1 MRSKLHTY
9 SNMSYLLNITHSRHA
24 VWLLVL
30 SMILFFVGCS
40 STPDST
46 DTSSQDPSSTD
57 EQVFVSPADEQVF
70 VSPTDEQIFVGDSIE
85 MSYDPNVIM
94 KRAESFFD
102 KESYAE
108 AIVEYKH
115 FLDLHQNHT
124 LAPYAQYKIGVS
136 HYKQFRTV
144 DRDPAPL
151 NNAISG
157 FEKLLINFP
166 ASRYEAEAKETIL
179 TCKGQ
184 LVQRHLMVGKF
195 YYKRGSYLAAAH
207 RYEKIINEFPE
218 LETTG
223 EAMFQLAKTYQ
234 ELGIEEWTQEWL
246 VALIRQY
253 PNSPH
258 HSPAQSLLASLHKD
272 HPTLLASLPQN
283 PLLQENSSI
292 ISASAGTT
300 LPLAPDNPDFA
311 NAGVLP
317 DIATPEVQTTAL
329 TEQTATPS
337 SCTIGTWCDSQS
349 APPTQTTKPS
359 ALASAN
365 TKACKTGDWC

>member
-1 MRSKLHTY
+1 
-9 SNMSYLLNITHSRHA
+9 MSYLLNITHSVHA
-24 VWLLVL
+24 PWLLVL
-30 SMILFFVGCS
+30 SMILFLAGCS

-57 EQVFVSPADEQVF
+57 EQVFVS
-70 VSPTDEQIFVGDSIE
+70 STDEQIFVGDSIE

-151 NNAISG
+151 NKAISG
-157 FEKLLINFP
+157 FERLLKEFP

-184 LVQRHLMVGKF
+184 LVQRHLMVGEF
-195 YYKRGSYLAAAH
+195 YYKRGAYLAAAH

-218 LETTG
+218 LDTTG
-223 EAMFQLAKTYQ
+223 DAMFHLAKTYQ
-234 ELGIEEWTQEWL
+234 ELEIEEWTQDWL
-246 VALIRQY
+246 VAFIRQY

-258 HSPAQSLLASLHKD
+258 HSSAQSLLASLHKE
-272 HPTLLASLPQN
+272 HPTLLASLPNN

-292 ISASAGTT
+292 ISASPDTT
-300 LPLAPDNPDFA
+300 LPLAPDTPVFA

-317 DIATPEVQTTAL
+317 DTTTPAAQTAVL
-329 TEQTATPS
+329 TEQTAIPS
-337 SCTIGTWCDSQS
+337 SCAIGAWCDSQS
-349 APPTQTTKPS
+349 APPIQNTTPS
-359 ALASAN
+359 GPSSSN
-365 TKACKTGDWC
+365 TKTCKTGDWC

>member
-1 MRSKLHTY
+1 
-9 SNMSYLLNITHSRHA
+9 MSYLLHITHSLHA
-24 VWLLVL
+24 PWLLVL
-30 SMILFFVGCS
+30 SIILFLAGCA

-57 EQVFVSPADEQVF
+57 EQVFVS
-70 VSPTDEQIFVGDSIE
+70 STDEQIFVGDSIE

-144 DRDPAPL
+144 DRDPEPL
-151 NNAISG
+151 NKAISG
-157 FEKLLINFP
+157 FERLLKNFP

-184 LVQRHLMVGKF
+184 LVQRHLMVGEF

-207 RYEKIINEFPE
+207 RCSSVRKNHQRIP
-218 LETTG
+218 
-223 EAMFQLAKTYQ
+223 
-234 ELGIEEWTQEWL
+234 GIGDNRRSH
-246 VALIRQY
+246 V
-253 PNSPH
+253 
-258 HSPAQSLLASLHKD
+258 
-272 HPTLLASLPQN
+272 
-283 PLLQENSSI
+283 
-292 ISASAGTT
+292 SAGEN
-300 LPLAPDNPDFA
+300 LP
-311 NAGVLP
+311 G
-317 DIATPEVQTTAL
+317 
-329 TEQTATPS
+329 
-337 SCTIGTWCDSQS
+337 IG
-349 APPTQTTKPS
+349 
-359 ALASAN
+359 N
-365 TKACKTGDWC
+365 

>member
-1 MRSKLHTY
+1 M
-9 SNMSYLLNITHSRHA
+9 HA
-24 VWLLVL
+24 PWLLVL
-30 SMILFFVGCS
+30 SMILFLAGCS

-57 EQVFVSPADEQVF
+57 ENVFVS
-70 VSPTDEQIFVGDSIE
+70 STDEQIFVGDSIE

-124 LAPYAQYKIGVS
+124 LAPYAQYKIGMS

-144 DRDPAPL
+144 DRDPEPL
-151 NNAISG
+151 EKAISG
-157 FEKLLINFP
+157 FERLLKEFP
-166 ASRYEAEAKETIL
+166 GSRYEAEAKETIL
-179 TCKGQ
+179 TCQEQ
-184 LVQRHLMVGKF
+184 LVQRHLMVGEF

-223 EAMFQLAKTYQ
+223 EAMFKLAKTYQ
-234 ELGIEEWTQEWL
+234 ELGIKEWTQEWL

-253 PNSPH
+253 PNSPY
-258 HSPAQSLLASLHKD
+258 HSSALSLLASIHEEQ
-272 HPTLLASLPQN
+272 PTLLASLPKN

-292 ISASAGTT
+292 SASADTT
-300 LPLAPDNPDFA
+300 LPLAPDNSVFA

-317 DIATPEVQTTAL
+317 DTTTPKAQTAVL

-337 SCTIGTWCDSQS
+337 SSSCTIGAWCESQS
-349 APPTQTTKPS
+349 APPTQTRTLSAPS
-359 ALASAN
+359 SAN
-365 TKACKTGDWC
+365 TKTCKTGDWC

>member
-1 MRSKLHTY
+1 
-9 SNMSYLLNITHSRHA
+9 MSYQLNMTHSTYNVYA
-24 VWLLVL
+24 IWLLIL
-30 SMILFFVGCS
+30 SMILLLFGCS

-46 DTSSQDPSSTD
+46 DTSTQDTSSTDEKVFVSSTD
-57 EQVFVSPADEQVF
+57 EQIFVPS
-70 VSPTDEQIFVGDSIE
+70 TDEQIFVGDSIE

-94 KRAESFFD
+94 KRAESFFE

-144 DRDPAPL
+144 DRDPEPL
-151 NNAISG
+151 IKAISG
-157 FEKLLINFP
+157 FERLLKEFP

-179 TCKGQ
+179 TCQGQ
-184 LVQRHLMVGKF
+184 LIQRHLMVGEF

-223 EAMFQLAKTYQ
+223 EAMFHLAKTYQ
-234 ELGIEEWTQEWL
+234 ELGIEEWSQEWL

-253 PNSPH
+253 PNSSY
-258 HSPAQSLLASLHKD
+258 HSSAQSLLASIHKE
-272 HPTLLASLPQN
+272 HPTLLASLPKN
-283 PLLQENSSI
+283 PLQQENSSI
-292 ISASAGTT
+292 ISASADTT
-300 LPLAPDNPDFA
+300 LPLAPDTSVFA

-317 DIATPEVQTTAL
+317 DTTIAEAQTAVL
-329 TEQTATPS
+329 TEQIANPS
-337 SCTIGTWCDSQS
+337 SCTIGAWCDSQS
-349 APPTQTTKPS
+349 AIPTQAITPTAPS
-359 ALASAN
+359 SAN

>member
-1 MRSKLHTY
+1 
-9 SNMSYLLNITHSRHA
+9 MSYQLNFTHSLYSL
-24 VWLLVL
+24 WLLVL
-30 SMILFFVGCS
+30 SVILFLAGCS

-46 DTSSQDPSSTD
+46 DTSRQDPSSTD
-57 EQVFVSPADEQVF
+57 EQVFVS
-70 VSPTDEQIFVGDSIE
+70 STDEQIFVGDSIE

-94 KRAESFFD
+94 KRAESFFE

-144 DRDPAPL
+144 DRDPEPL
-151 NNAISG
+151 IKAISG
-157 FEKLLINFP
+157 FERLLKEFP
-166 ASRYEAEAKETIL
+166 GSRYEAEAKETIL

-207 RYEKIINEFPE
+207 RYEKVINEFPE

-223 EAMFQLAKTYQ
+223 DAMFHLAKTYQ

-253 PNSPH
+253 PKSPY
-258 HSPAQSLLASLHKD
+258 HSPAQSLLASIHKE

-292 ISASAGTT
+292 ISASADTT
-300 LPLAPDNPDFA
+300 LPLVPDNPVFA

-317 DIATPEVQTTAL
+317 DTSIPEVQSAAFA
-329 TEQTATPS
+329 EQAVTPS

-349 APPTQTTKPS
+349 ATPTQSITPS
-359 ALASAN
+359 APSSAN

>member
-1 MRSKLHTY
+1 
-9 SNMSYLLNITHSRHA
+9 MSYLRKITHSVHA
-24 VWLLVL
+24 PWLLVL
-30 SMILFFVGCS
+30 SIILFLAGCA

-57 EQVFVSPADEQVF
+57 EQVFVSSTDEQIYA
-70 VSPTDEQIFVGDSIE
+70 SPTDEQIFVGDSIE

-94 KRAESFFD
+94 KRAESFFE

-108 AIVEYKH
+108 AVVEYKH
-115 FLDLHQNHT
+115 FLDLHKNHT
-124 LAPYAQYKIGVS
+124 LAAYAQYKIGVS

-151 NNAISG
+151 NKAISG
-157 FEKLLINFP
+157 FERLLKEYP

-207 RYEKIINEFPE
+207 RYEKIINEFPA

-246 VALIRQY
+246 VALMRRY
-253 PNSPH
+253 PGSPY
-258 HSPAQSLLASLHKD
+258 HSSAQTLLASIQEE

-283 PLLQENSSI
+283 PLLRENSSI
-292 ISASAGTT
+292 ISASADTS
-300 LPLAPDNPDFA
+300 LPLAPDNPVFA
-311 NAGVLP
+311 NAGILP
-317 DIATPEVQTTAL
+317 DTTTPAAQTALLTKQTT
-329 TEQTATPS
+329 TPS
-337 SCTIGTWCDSQS
+337 SCIIGAWCDSQS
-349 APPTQTTKPS
+349 APPTQATTSSAPS
-359 ALASAN
+359 SAS